1 MGRDGEGSF
10 RNFESGGGEDNRRAV
25 RQSFV
30 SQEEKYFWA
39 VVTFS
44 SYVRVNP
51 LYTKLIIWEEKNL
64 SSHFKQWY

>member
-44 SYVRVNP
+44 SYVRVKIQKDTSRQYA
-51 LYTKLIIWEEKNL
+51 LAD
-64 SSHFKQWY
+64 